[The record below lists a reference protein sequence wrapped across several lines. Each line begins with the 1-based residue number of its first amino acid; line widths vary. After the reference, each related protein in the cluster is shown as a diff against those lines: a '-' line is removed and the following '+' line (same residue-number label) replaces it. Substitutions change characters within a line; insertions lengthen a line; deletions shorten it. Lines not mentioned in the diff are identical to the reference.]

1 MLEQLENRL
10 GLLKSGARDL
20 PERQRT
26 LRQTIDWSFKLL
38 SDDEQ
43 RLFCRMAVFS
53 GGCTIDA
60 IEAVCAPGLSFDVL
74 DGTESLLNKSLLFQK
89 EGPAGEPRFLMLET
103 IHEYA
108 RERLIESGEEEEL
121 RDRHLLY
128 FCSLAEEMEPG
139 YRKQNQ
145 LLLFERTEAEW
156 SNFQRS
162 FNWALENRQFQNA
175 ACLVSSLDYFLR
187 YKERVVEGHR
197 WVRRLLL
204 DLEHVPIER
213 RARLM
218 LTASRLELVSGE
230 VAQVN
235 RFALD
240 AMEYAQE
247 TGDRQSEAYA
257 LLHISIIASLSDRYA
272 EAMKWIEEA
281 EVIFRALGDRPALA
295 ETFNA
300 RGEVARV
307 AEDFETAHLAYEK
320 AFEIC
325 RETGEILRTY
335 MIMAN
340 LSFIAYNKGDFHL
353 AKKLSVDTLNG
364 WLEIGVRQGI
374 ISALWILAG
383 PLSELSEPR
392 KAALLLGAAQASF
405 AEMGA
410 ADHPSDLPQVA
421 EYMAR
426 TQAMIGSDEFKKA
439 WDEGQA
445 MSLEQAVAYALE
457 D

>member
-1 MLEQLENRL
+1 
-10 GLLKSGARDL
+10 
-20 PERQRT
+20 
-26 LRQTIDWSFKLL
+26 
-38 SDDEQ
+38 
-43 RLFCRMAVFS
+43 
-53 GGCTIDA
+53 
-60 IEAVCAPGLSFDVL
+60 
-74 DGTESLLNKSLLFQK
+74 
-89 EGPAGEPRFLMLET
+89 
-103 IHEYA
+103 
-108 RERLIESGEEEEL
+108 
-121 RDRHLLY
+121 
-128 FCSLAEEMEPG
+128 
-139 YRKQNQ
+139 
-145 LLLFERTEAEW
+145 
-156 SNFQRS
+156 
-162 FNWALENRQFQNA
+162 
-175 ACLVSSLDYFLR
+175 
-187 YKERVVEGHR
+187 
-197 WVRRLLL
+197 
-204 DLEHVPIER
+204 
-213 RARLM
+213 
-218 LTASRLELVSGE
+218 
-230 VAQVN
+230 
-235 RFALD
+235 
-240 AMEYAQE
+240 
-247 TGDRQSEAYA
+247 
-257 LLHISIIASLSDRYA
+257 
-272 EAMKWIEEA
+272 MKWIEEA